1 MTHPLCLSC
10 EYHKRGVNSWHI
22 RCYSPQVIK
31 AGLAGILVNF
41 ERDDFPEEGRS
52 HQDGTGKCGPNLLNR
67 KAMED
72 AA

>member
-10 EYHKRGVNSWHI
+10 EHHQRDVKTWHI

-41 ERDDFPEEGRS
+41 ERDDVPEEGRS
-52 HQDGTGKCGPNLLNR
+52 HQDGTGKCGEMALNR

-72 AA
+72 A